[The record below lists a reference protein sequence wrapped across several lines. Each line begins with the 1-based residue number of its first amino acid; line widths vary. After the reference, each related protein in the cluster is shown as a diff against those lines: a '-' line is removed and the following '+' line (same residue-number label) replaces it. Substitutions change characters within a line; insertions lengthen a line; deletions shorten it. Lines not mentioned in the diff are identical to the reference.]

1 MSDKTRTTR
10 LRKFL
15 QRKDKFGHPIGM
27 KWLGGANTATTTLGG
42 IMSYIIFTIQV
53 VYLCINLDAL
63 VSRKGAKIGF
73 DKELTEFDEIGSIK
87 LLLFHIFKQIKE
99 LIGTIL
105 INSTTSSLRIGN
117 GIQLQRDLMRT
128 KLPKPFIPLNPV
140 KPVIFRE
147 STMICAIEFFKVTL
161 EKMFKNFA

>member
-42 IMSYIIFTIQV
+42 IMSYIIFTIQI

-73 DKELTEFDEIGSIK
+73 DKELTEFDEIGSIN
-87 LLLFHIFKQIKE
+87 LNE
-99 LIGTIL
+99 TA
-105 INSTTSSLRIGN
+105 
-117 GIQLQRDLMRT
+117 
-128 KLPKPFIPLNPV
+128 FIPYIQIDKGVDWHDSHKFYN
-140 KPVIFRE
+140 
-147 STMICAIEFFKVTL
+147 IEFENWKWDPSIEGSDEDKITKTIYSAKPCEASDFPGIDDDLRDRVL
-161 EKMFKNFA
+161 